1 MVRAAGTSF
10 YRGMRVLPADRRNAM
25 YAIYAFCR
33 IVDDIADEQ
42 GVDPKVRRRDLDGR
56 ALYATISLGISLF
69 PDDGDCVEDLL
80 RAADRQLYANKRR
93 AGRADLEE
101 VAATEPIARKRGRN
115 DIN

>member
-1 MVRAAGTSF
+1 MTALEA
-10 YRGMRVLPADRRNAM
+10 NQ
-25 YAIYAFCR
+25 
-33 IVDDIADEQ
+33 E
-42 GVDPKVRRRDLDGR
+42 LD
-56 ALYATISLGISLF
+56 ASAQLK
-69 PDDGDCVEDLL
+69 DLL